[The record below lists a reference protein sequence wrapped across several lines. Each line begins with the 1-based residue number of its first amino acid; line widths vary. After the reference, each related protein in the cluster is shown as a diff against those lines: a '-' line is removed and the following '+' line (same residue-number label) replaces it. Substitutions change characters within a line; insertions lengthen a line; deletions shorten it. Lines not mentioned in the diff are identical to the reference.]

1 MKTQKILSLF
11 LCCVVLCQA
20 ARAQKTNS
28 AAPSAEDARVARLA
42 GVAKVW
48 GAVKFFHPSLAYRD
62 IDWDKALIETIP
74 RVNAAKTPQDY
85 EAAINQ
91 MLAVLNDKSTRAEIV
106 VEPQTKPETPAQ
118 AANGDVK
125 HVRTENGVLIID
137 AAKIASAIANDN
149 TKIASLVKSVNEALP
164 NATGIVID
172 ARGDAKL
179 GEVESFYFEV
189 FMRQTL
195 PAILDANVVLGST
208 RYRMHNGY
216 ATQTGSG
223 ASFYSSSLVSSAPS
237 AIQGNAKTKTPS
249 IAFIVNEH
257 SPEVT
262 EIVSGLQIA
271 NRAFVVQDGETS
283 PEAAGNT
290 FKIELPD
297 NIKVRLRTSEL
308 VNPDGSVDL
317 QPDAVVKK
325 SADDAALKE
334 AMRAIKENR
343 TGQRP
348 ARTVPAYSQQTTQ
361 RDKPY
366 AEMEFPNVEYRLL
379 ALFRFWNV
387 INYFYPYK
395 KLIDEPWDNILPRY
409 IPKFEADKD
418 IVDYQMTVREMVAEI
433 QDSHGGTRNA
443 NASMEKMGMYQ
454 PAAFLGY
461 VEEKSV
467 VTQVLDDKLP
477 IKVGDVVLAI
487 DGEPVEK
494 RREYLA
500 RYIASSTPRWLM
512 RLVHYRL
519 LLGPKDS
526 VMKLRVRGPDNQVR
540 EVELP
545 RSQSVMDPKLT
556 AGFERTTPVI
566 QVLPS
571 GFGYVDLAR
580 LKVGEVDQMFET
592 IKNTPAVIFDMR
604 GYPNGTAWAIA
615 PRLTEK
621 KDVVAAL
628 FSRPLLEAKTL
639 SDSEYAEMPSY
650 SFSQKIPERKG
661 DVYKGKVVM
670 LINEAAI
677 SQAEHTCMFFEVATD
692 VTFIGTPT
700 AGANGDVTF
709 MVLPGNL
716 QVSFTGHNVR
726 HADGR
731 QLQRVGIQPTIR
743 VAPTIR
749 GTIEKRDE
757 ILERAVQYLQEKYTS
772 KKLQ

>member
-1 MKTQKILSLF
+1 MKIRKILAVL
-11 LCCVVLCQA
+11 LCSVALCQA
-20 ARAQKTNS
+20 ARAQKATS
-28 AAPSAEDARVARLA
+28 EAPSAQDAGLARLA
-42 GVAKVW
+42 GLAKVW
-48 GAVKFFHPSLAYRD
+48 GAVKFFHPVLAYRD

-91 MLAVLNDKSTRAEIV
+91 MLALLNDKSTRAAIEV
-106 VEPQTKPETPAQ
+106 DAKTKPETISQP
-118 AANGDVK
+118 ANGDVK
-125 HVRTENGVLIID
+125 HVRSENGVLLID
-137 AAKIASAIANDN
+137 AVRIASAIANDN
-149 TKIASLVKSVNEALP
+149 SKLGGLVKSISEALP
-164 NATGIVID
+164 NATGIIID
-172 ARGDAKL
+172 TRGTTKL
-179 GEVESFYFEV
+179 AEADSYYFEV

-195 PAILDANVVLGST
+195 AAILDSNVVLGST

-216 ATQTGSG
+216 STQTGSG
-223 ASFYSSSLVSSAPS
+223 ASFYSSSLVSSAPR
-237 AIQGNAKTKTPS
+237 AIQGSAKTKTPP
-249 IAFIVNEH
+249 IAFIVNEY

-271 NRAFVVQDGETS
+271 NRAFVVQDGEAS
-283 PEAAGNT
+283 PEAGGST
-290 FKIELPD
+290 FEIELPD

-308 VNPDGSVDL
+308 INPDGSVEL
-317 QPDAVVKK
+317 QPDAIVKK

-334 AMRAIKENR
+334 AVRAVKENR
-343 TGQRP
+343 TDQRP
-348 ARTVPAYSQQTTQ
+348 NRTVPPFTQQISQK
-361 RDKPY
+361 DKPY

-387 INYFYPYK
+387 INYFFPYQ
-395 KLIDEPWDNILPRY
+395 KLIDEPWKNVLPRY
-409 IPKFEADKD
+409 IPKFEANKD

-454 PAAFLGY
+454 PAAFVGY
-461 VEEKSV
+461 VEDKSV

-477 IKVGDVVLAI
+477 LKVGDVVLTI
-487 DGEPVEK
+487 DGEPIEK

-500 RYIASSTPRWLM
+500 RYIASSTPQWLM
-512 RLVHYRL
+512 RLVHFRL
-519 LLGPKDS
+519 LMGPKDS
-526 VMKLRVRGPDNQVR
+526 VMKLRVRGADNQVR
-540 EVELP
+540 EVDLA
-545 RSQSVMDPKLT
+545 RSQSIMDPKLDD
-556 AGFERTTPVI
+556 ALERTTPVV

-580 LKVGEVDQMFET
+580 LKVGEVDQMFDT

-650 SFSQKIPERKG
+650 SFAQKIPERQG
-661 DVYKGKVVM
+661 DVYRGKVVM

-677 SQAEHTCMFFEVATD
+677 SQAEHTCMFFEAATD

-749 GTIEKRDE
+749 GTIEHRDE

-772 KKLQ
+772 KKQQ